1 MMENDWVHQIEE
13 LVFIHSKDKLCKSKI
28 SMKLPANLF
37 SIIGTGSFN
46 STLKA
51 IIPLTDVYVV

>member
-1 MMENDWVHQIEE
+1 MVMSKNDGKW
-13 LVFIHSKDKLCKSKI
+13 LSIHNKDKLCKSKI

-37 SIIGTGSFN
+37 SIIGIGSFN